1 MQTVTFFD
9 TDSRPSRELFQIE
22 GVYEGRSVFIDWRS
36 GLEPAIRVHYS
47 TPAGDPLVHLAPDPV
62 FMANLPGW
70 AFHRF
75 NPWRERFDQLIQ
87 RTVEAGLVD
96 FWKQVNKSN
105 KIRRYRTKYGFKGTP

>member
-1 MQTVTFFD
+1 MSNIDHTKWNFIWSV
-9 TDSRPSRELFQIE
+9 FQIE
-22 GVYEGRSVFIDWRS
+22 GVYEGRSIFIDWRS

-75 NPWRERFDQLIQ
+75 NPWRERFDHLIQ

-96 FWKQVNKSN
+96 FWKRVYTMQ
-105 KIRRYRTKYGFKGTP
+105 IGYHTKYGS